1 MIRLYALIVV
11 IGLVGGA
18 ISGGYYYYVETQS
31 RIQAL
36 IENTAKLT
44 IAKKLQ
50 DETINS
56 MVADQKKFAKL
67 NTDLRGQLDK
77 ANDYKDVLIG
87 KLRKHNLSKLIER
100 NIPVQKRPRPLSL
113 NNIHFYVVTQNNYV
127 SFSQRFQ
134 KENGDGLVFYAV
146 SVRDYETLSLN
157 MSEIKRFLAQQK
169 AILVYYEKAVAPKES
184 K

>member
-87 KLRKHNLSKLIER
+87 KLRKHNLSKLSLKKPLLVEARINAATAKAFKLLEALSGAAP
-100 NIPVQKRPRPLSL
+100 PVK
-113 NNIHFYVVTQNNYV
+113 
-127 SFSQRFQ
+127 
-134 KENGDGLVFYAV
+134 
-146 SVRDYETLSLN
+146 
-157 MSEIKRFLAQQK
+157 
-169 AILVYYEKAVAPKES
+169 
-184 K
+184 

>member
-18 ISGGYYYYVETQS
+18 ISGGYYYYVESQS

-67 NTDLRGQLDK
+67 NSDLRANLDK

-87 KLRKHNLSKLIER
+87 KLRKHDLSR
-100 NIPVQKRPRPLSL
+100 LSL
-113 NNIHFYVVTQNNYV
+113 
-127 SFSQRFQ
+127 
-134 KENGDGLVFYAV
+134 KKPLLVEKRINAASAKLFK
-146 SVRDYETLSLN
+146 SLEV
-157 MSEIKRFLAQQK
+157 MSGATPPAK
-169 AILVYYEKAVAPKES
+169 
-184 K
+184 